1 MVAQRTS
8 GKIVFSCM
16 VDLLH
21 VTRAGLH
28 SQGTVVLSREQT
40 ELLRMMQL
48 LRKKK
53 NEHIVPLLKNIV
65 TICKITNGVNRN
77 IRNG

>member
-48 LRKKK
+48 LRKK
-53 NEHIVPLLKNIV
+53 E
-65 TICKITNGVNRN
+65 
-77 IRNG
+77 

>member
-1 MVAQRTS
+1 MVAQKTS

-16 VDLLH
+16 FDLLH
-21 VTRAGLH
+21 VTRAGRH

-48 LRKKK
+48 LRKKERTHSTPSEK
-53 NEHIVPLLKNIV
+53 YCNDL
-65 TICKITNGVNRN
+65 
-77 IRNG
+77 